1 PSDVCTVWTV
11 FARHGLGNSAS
22 GNDGTSHNAATDLPA
37 SCGGG
42 GGCTSSTTAIT
53 SSGSGSL
60 ATTDCTITAGNGSAG
75 GFYDNFTFS
84 ATAGQTAT
92 ITLNSTAFDCYI
104 RLYNSGGT
112 QVGFDDD
119 SNGGT
124 NSKLVYSVP

>member
-42 GGCTSSTTAIT
+42 GGCTSSTTAI
-53 SSGSGSL
+53 SSGGSLTGSL
-60 ATTDCTITAGNGSAG
+60 ATTDCTTTAGNGSAG
-75 GFYDNFTFS
+75 SFYDLFTFTG
-84 ATAGQTAT
+84 TAGQTVT
-92 ITLNSTAFDCYI
+92 ITLNSTAFDCFV
-104 RLYNSGGT
+104 RLKSSGGT
-112 QVGFDDD
+112 VLATDDD

-124 NSKLVYSVP
+124 NSK